1 MNRGI
6 QMTASAIFTKFADKN
21 GLVSI
26 KDLMKVGWTKAMAE
40 DEGIIIK
47 EDFYDYNRDG
57 RRTEGKKVK

>member
-1 MNRGI
+1 
-6 QMTASAIFTKFADKN
+6 MTASAIFTKFADKN

-26 KDLMKVGWTKAMAE
+26 KDLMKVGWTKSMAE

-47 EDFYDYNRDG
+47 EDFYDYNMDG

>member
-1 MNRGI
+1 
-6 QMTASAIFTKFADKN
+6 MTASAIFTKFADKN

-47 EDFYDYNRDG
+47 EDFYDYNMDG